1 MTWIKICGI
10 TNKEDALRALSLG
23 VDAVGFIFAPSP
35 RRVDPVNVQEIVRHL
50 PPFLLK
56 VGVFVNQDFSEVEK
70 IANDCHLNVLQF
82 HGEEPPSYSQKF
94 SLPVIKAFR
103 IKGPE
108 SLRDIDLYPHVFI
121 LLDTYHASK
130 VGGTGNPFPWEIALH
145 AKEKGDFILSGGLS
159 PENVGEAIRRV
170 RPFGVDVNSGVEW
183 MPGRKDPSK
192 MVEFVK
198 EVRKAD
204 EKTR

>member
-10 TNKEDALRALSLG
+10 THEEDAFKAAFLG

-35 RRVDPVNVQEIVRHL
+35 RRVDPSTVRKIVQDL
-50 PPFLLK
+50 PSSVLK

-70 IANDCHLNVLQF
+70 IAEDCHLNVLQF
-82 HGEEPPSYSQKF
+82 HGEEPPSYCQRF
-94 SLPVIKAFR
+94 FLPVIKAFR

-108 SLRDIDLYPHVFI
+108 SLKDLDLYPNDSI
-121 LLDTYHASK
+121 LLDTYHPTKA
-130 VGGTGNPFPWEIALH
+130 GGTGNPFPWEIALK
-145 AKEKGDFILSGGLS
+145 AKEKRDFVLSGGLS
-159 PENVGEAIRRV
+159 PENVGEAIKRV

-183 MPGRKDPSK
+183 IPGRKDPSK

>member
-10 TNKEDALRALSLG
+10 THEEDAFKAAFLG

-35 RRVDPVNVQEIVRHL
+35 RRVDPSTVRKIVQDL
-50 PPFLLK
+50 PSSVLK

-70 IANDCHLNVLQF
+70 IAEDCHLNVLQF
-82 HGEEPPSYSQKF
+82 HGEEPPSYCQRF

-108 SLRDIDLYPHVFI
+108 SLRDLDLYPNDSI
-121 LLDTYHASK
+121 LLDTYHPTK
-130 VGGTGNPFPWEIALH
+130 GGGTGNPFPWEIALK
-145 AKEKGDFILSGGLS
+145 AKEKRDFVLSGGLS
-159 PENVGEAIRRV
+159 PENVGEAIKRV
-170 RPFGVDVNSGVEW
+170 RPFGVDVSSGVES
-183 MPGRKDPSK
+183 MPGRKDSSK

-198 EVRKAD
+198 EVKKAD
-204 EKTR
+204 EKT